1 MAAGAGRS
9 GRGSPTG
16 TGTILVASSR
26 NRRRRRFLFRNGKDG
41 RALTLIEGQQLISS
55 SVVSAAARRC
65 SWTCD
70 DVVMSTAELAAYS
83 PGDQEGFASL
93 VNDTHAE
100 YGFSYHP
107 VLDKDLA
114 DPVASY
120 SHVWVLIS
128 EGSVVGSVTLTVPL
142 NGTTTL
148 KRMYVRPH
156 FRGEGWGAPTTGHC
170 YPDGCERGLS
180 PDQARYERPTSPGRA
195 PVRSCRFCVTAP
207 GCGEPLLR
215 EDARLR

>member
-1 MAAGAGRS
+1 
-9 GRGSPTG
+9 
-16 TGTILVASSR
+16 
-26 NRRRRRFLFRNGKDG
+26 
-41 RALTLIEGQQLISS
+41 LTLIEEQQLISS
-55 SVVSAAARRC
+55 SLVVLAAARRC

-107 VLDKDLA
+107 VLEKDLA
-114 DPVASY
+114 DPVAFY

-128 EGSVVGSVTLTVPL
+128 EGSVVGSVALTVPL

-156 FRGEGWGAPTTGHC
+156 FRGEGWGRRLLDTAIRTAASE
-170 YPDGCERGLS
+170 GCRRIKLDTS
-180 PDQARYERPTSPGRA
+180 DRQVQAVRLYEAAGFVLQRRDAGS
-195 PVRSCRFCVTAP
+195 RFYVKA
-207 GCGEPLLR
+207 L
-215 EDARLR
+215 DFVDI

>member
-1 MAAGAGRS
+1 VRVRPAALS
-9 GRGSPTG
+9 PWVLRG
-16 TGTILVASSR
+16 
-26 NRRRRRFLFRNGKDG
+26 FLFRNGEDG
-41 RALTLIEGQQLISS
+41 RALTLIEEQQLISS

-128 EGSVVGSVTLTVPL
+128 EGSVVGSVALTVPL

-156 FRGEGWGAPTTGHC
+156 FRGEGWGRQLLDTAIRTPASE
-170 YPDGCERGLS
+170 GCRRIKLDTS
-180 PDQARYERPTSPGRA
+180 DRQVQAVRLYEAAGFVLQRRDAGS
-195 PVRSCRFCVTAP
+195 RFYVKT
-207 GCGEPLLR
+207 L
-215 EDARLR
+215 DFVDI